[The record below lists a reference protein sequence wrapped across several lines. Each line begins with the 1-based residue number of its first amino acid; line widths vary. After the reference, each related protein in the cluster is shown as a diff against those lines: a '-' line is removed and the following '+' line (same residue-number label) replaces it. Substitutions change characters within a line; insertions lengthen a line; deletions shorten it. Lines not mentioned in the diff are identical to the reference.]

1 MNSALKEK
9 AKKIKLVATDIDGVW
24 TDSKM
29 YYSKDGVFMKS
40 FSTYD
45 GMGAYCLMKNN
56 FIVAMITSEY
66 ENLDILKARA
76 AKLSINEVYTNESKK
91 INRIK
96 YLAEKYNLKSEN
108 IAYIGDDINDYE
120 VLQYVGLSAA
130 PPQSPILKHLK
141 VDFITERKSGDGSFR
156 DLAELILD
164 SQKIKII

>member
-1 MNSALKEK
+1 MDGNLRW
-9 AKKIKLVATDIDGVW
+9 AKKNNLIA
-24 TDSKM
+24 
-29 YYSKDGVFMKS
+29 KDG
-40 FSTYD
+40 Y
-45 GMGAYCLMKNN
+45 
-56 FIVAMITSEY
+56 
-66 ENLDILKARA
+66 LKGLN
-76 AKLSINEVYTNESKK
+76 KINEVYTNESKK

-130 PPQSPILKHLK
+130 PPQSPILKYLK